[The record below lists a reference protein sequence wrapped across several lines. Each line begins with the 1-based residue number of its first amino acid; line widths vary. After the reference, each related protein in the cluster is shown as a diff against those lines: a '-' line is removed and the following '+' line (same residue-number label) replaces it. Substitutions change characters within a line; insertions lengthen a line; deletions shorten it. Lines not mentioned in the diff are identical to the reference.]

1 MSNETPW
8 YYPPGW
14 DRERMLNADDEESET
29 LTPEQLATFRQG
41 LRVELGETGME
52 EFQTESFKRWKQREK
67 QKEAAAAAAAA
78 NDAVPP
84 PAHNPPPYLETMNL
98 ATQRNGREWPQ
109 WGFVVFRTA
118 SYADEAR
125 WQMIRRRWD
134 RMIEDQF
141 RDDDLAA
148 VPGVR
153 EAKQT
158 LRFRWIEHPELEGAL
173 PATVAT

>member
-29 LTPEQLATFRQG
+29 LTPEQLDTFRQG
-41 LRVELGETGME
+41 LRVELDETGME
-52 EFQTESFKRWKQREK
+52 EFQMESFKRWKQRQK
-67 QKEAAAAAAAA
+67 QKEAAATAAAAA
-78 NDAVPP
+78 DVPP
-84 PAHNPPPYLETMNL
+84 PVRNPPPYLETMDL

-109 WGFVVFRTA
+109 WGFVVFRTV

-125 WQMIRRRWD
+125 WQTMRRRWD
-134 RMIEDQF
+134 RMIDEQF
-141 RDDDLAA
+141 QEDDLA

-153 EAKQT
+153 EVKQK
-158 LRFRWIEHPELEGAL
+158 LRFRWIEQPELEGAP
-173 PATVAT
+173 PATIAM